1 MAGLNLRVFPRD
13 KMIVNGAGILFHTA
27 ADFTFT
33 NRVRFVYGSQIM
45 APSEATNTARL
56 LYVELQTA
64 YVGDSG
70 ERPAAVAK
78 CKLLIELYQEAT
90 TSQAAKSLL
99 TYIWDGI
106 QSGNFYSTLLAAR
119 RLVRHEDTILSST

>member
-1 MAGLNLRVFPRD
+1 MAGLNLRVLPKD

-27 ADFTFT
+27 AEFTFT
-33 NRVRFVYGSQIM
+33 NKVRFVYGSQIM

-64 YVGDSG
+64 YVGDPA

-78 CKLLIELYQEAT
+78 CKLLIEMYQEAT
-90 TSQAAKSLL
+90 TSQAARSLL

-119 RLVRHEDTILSST
+119 RLVRHEDTILSPI